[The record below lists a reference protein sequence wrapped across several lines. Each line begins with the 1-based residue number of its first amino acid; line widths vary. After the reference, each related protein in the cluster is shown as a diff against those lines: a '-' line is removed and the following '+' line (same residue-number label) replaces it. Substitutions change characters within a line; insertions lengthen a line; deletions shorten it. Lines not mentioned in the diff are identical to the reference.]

1 MIRVEEAIDQIVV
14 HAGTQPKRRVSLQE
28 AMGQVLAQEVS
39 ADIDSPPFDKSLMD
53 GFALRAGDL
62 NNGRGTLRRTGE
74 LLAGQVPTT
83 SIAAGETIQIM
94 TGAPIPPG
102 ADAVIMIEK
111 TKSTGDDITFDD
123 PELAPGQNIM
133 RQALEFARGERL
145 LEPGH
150 PIGPAEAG
158 LLASVGAV
166 SVDIF
171 KPLTLA
177 ILSTGN
183 EIVPPSQYP
192 GPGEIRNSN
201 ALTLEAA
208 ARRINAIPFPLGIA
222 ADESDDLER
231 KITQGLASDVLVL
244 SGGVSAGK
252 RDLVPKTLEK
262 LGVRCIFHGVAFKP
276 GKPLWFGTHERGI
289 VFGLPGNP
297 VSVLACF
304 EVFVRTAIRQRQ
316 AAPQPRPIPWSIPL
330 AERFDYS
337 TRRPTY
343 HPARIEQTSNGP
355 VVQPLSWK
363 GSPDL
368 RALAN
373 ANGLLMIPAGDG
385 PYEAGTRMGV
395 LIF

>member
-1 MIRVEEAIDQIVV
+1 MISVEEAIEKIVQ
-14 HAGTQPKRRVSLQE
+14 HAGTQPKRKVSLHE

-53 GFALRAGDL
+53 GFALRTRDL
-62 NNGRGTLRRTGE
+62 PGGQGTLRRTGE
-74 LLAGQVPTT
+74 LLAGQVP
-83 SIAAGETIQIM
+83 SASVAAGETIQIM

-111 TKSTGDDITFDD
+111 TTSTGDEITFDD
-123 PELAPGQNIM
+123 PSLAVGQNIM
-133 RQALEFARGERL
+133 PRALEFAHGERL
-145 LEPGH
+145 LTPGQS
-150 PIGPAEAG
+150 IGPAEAG

-166 SVDIF
+166 SIDIF
-171 KPLTLA
+171 QPPTLA

-201 ALTLEAA
+201 AFTLEAA
-208 ARRINAIPFPLGIA
+208 ARRIGALTLPLGIA
-222 ADESDDLER
+222 ADEPDDLEQ
-231 KITQGLASDVLVL
+231 KVLQGLACDVLIL

-276 GKPLWFGTHERGI
+276 GKPLWFGTHDHGI

-304 EVFVRTAIRQRQ
+304 EVFIRSAIRQRQ
-316 AAPQPRPIPWSIPL
+316 AAPEPRPIPWWIPL

-337 TRRPTY
+337 TRRQTY
-343 HPARIEQTSNGP
+343 HPARIEQASTGP
-355 VVQPLSWK
+355 VVRPLSWK

-368 RALAN
+368 RALAGAN
-373 ANGLLMIPAGDG
+373 ALLMIPAGDG

-395 LIF
+395 LLL

>member
-1 MIRVEEAIDQIVV
+1 MISVEQAIEKIIL
-14 HAGTQPKRRVSLQE
+14 HAGVQPKRRVSLHE

-53 GFALRAGDL
+53 GFALRASDL
-62 NNGRGTLRRTGE
+62 TVGRGTLHRTGE
-74 LLAGQVPTT
+74 LLAGQVPSA

-102 ADAVIMIEK
+102 ADTVVMIEK
-111 TKSTGDDITFDD
+111 TKSIGDDITFDD
-123 PELAPGQNIM
+123 PDLITGQNIM
-133 RQALEFARGERL
+133 RRALEFARGETL
-145 LEPGH
+145 LTPGH

-166 SVDIF
+166 SIDIF
-171 KPLTLA
+171 QPPTMA

-201 ALTLEAA
+201 AFTLEAA
-208 ARRINAIPFPLGIA
+208 ARRINAVPVPLGIA
-222 ADESDDLER
+222 ADEPADLER
-231 KITQGLASDVLVL
+231 KVIQGLGSDVLIL

-262 LGVRCIFHGVAFKP
+262 LGVQPVFHGVAFKP
-276 GKPLWFGTHERGI
+276 GKPLWFGTHEHGI

-304 EVFVRTAIRQRQ
+304 EVFIRTAIRQRQ
-316 AAPQPRPIPWSIPL
+316 AAPDPRPIPWWIPL
-330 AERFDYS
+330 AEPFDYS

-343 HPARIEQTSNGP
+343 HPARVEQTSNGP
-355 VVQPLSWK
+355 LVRPLSWK

-368 RALAN
+368 RALAG

-385 PYEAGTRMGV
+385 PYDAGTPMGV
-395 LIF
+395 LVF